1 MPDAP
6 AMALLHR
13 KGSVLLAAA
22 FDMLETNWP
31 FEASFVLFCYNAVNF
46 LGMQVGQN
54 ENANLEVGEP
64 IVIDG
69 LAADLSAR
77 IEGPGLPDMEIKASS
92 SGSIRF
98 PGTDRVGVYGV
109 KAAEQP
115 GRLFAVNLLDEFE
128 SSIEPQREIVISGQ
142 QIQAQEG
149 ALSRSNLPLWPFLV
163 GAVLLLACV
172 EWLVYNGKV
181 RI

>member
-1 MPDAP
+1 
-6 AMALLHR
+6 
-13 KGSVLLAAA
+13 
-22 FDMLETNWP
+22 
-31 FEASFVLFCYNAVNF
+31 
-46 LGMQVGQN
+46 MQVGQN

-77 IEGPGLPDMEIKASS
+77 IEGPGLPDMEIKATS

-128 SSIEPQREIVISGQ
+128 SNIEPQREIMISGQ
-142 QIQAQEG
+142 QVQAQEG